1 MLSLLIHWQVVE
13 LTAMKIS
20 CKENKDLG
28 QIANLHIVTFNG
40 TAHPMPNYL
49 VFTTLLANMENATD
63 FTCKLSTYVNGKLVK
78 LT

>member
-1 MLSLLIHWQVVE
+1 
-13 LTAMKIS
+13 MKMS

-49 VFTTLLANMENATD
+49 VFTTLLVNMENATD
-63 FTCKLSTYVNGKLVK
+63 FTCTPSTYINGKLVK